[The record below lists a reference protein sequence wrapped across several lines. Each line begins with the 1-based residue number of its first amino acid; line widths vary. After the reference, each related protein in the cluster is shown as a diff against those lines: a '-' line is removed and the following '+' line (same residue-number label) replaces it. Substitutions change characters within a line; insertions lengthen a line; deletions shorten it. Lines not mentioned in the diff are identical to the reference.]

1 MKNTVS
7 DQASVNK
14 KFTTLLQTWREE
26 VMPHVTEGWGLLSAD
41 QQGKLTSIN
50 SFWCGLHFIVGLSE
64 QANKTLAVWEDLVHN
79 GVKVGAPS
87 LPRGFAKAGEAGTTR
102 LIRTTCKAVQD
113 RGARS
118 PASL

>member
-7 DQASVNK
+7 DQTSVNK

-26 VMPHVTEGWGLLSAD
+26 VMPHVTEGWDLLSAD

-64 QANKTLAVWEDLVHN
+64 QANKTLAAGVQFLPLFQKPGMLVLKKN
-79 GVKVGAPS
+79 CIPP
-87 LPRGFAKAGEAGTTR
+87 L
-102 LIRTTCKAVQD
+102 L
-113 RGARS
+113 
-118 PASL
+118 